1 MEMVFSIAK
10 ERSVSTSWDVK
21 RARSILTLMR
31 SIRSC
36 NDVYQYLNEY
46 ASAGFMIYRR
56 LPCLWWE
63 IFVFIWM
70 RFLRLILINNH
81 NIKKKIFSFR
91 NPVERIAT
99 PNLKTPT
106 ILQICPLQPVP
117 TPHNPLP
124 ALPFPS
130 HTPHKT
136 QNPNTLKTTSSEYK
150 NHWRASHGILL
161 HIAIGGPKFLHK
173 SKMYLQKIGR
183 ELNGHMRQLISSFL
197 SINNHLLQLTKI
209 IPRTLL
215 FLFWCRHCA

>member
-10 ERSVSTSWDVK
+10 ERSVSTSWDVR

-36 NDVYQYLNEY
+36 NDIYKYLNEY

-56 LPCLWWE
+56 LTCFWWE

-99 PNLKTPT
+99 LNPKTST
-106 ILQICPLQPVP
+106 IYQIFPSQPISAP
-117 TPHNPLP
+117 RNPLP
-124 ALPFPS
+124 ALPFPPP
-130 HTPHKT
+130 T
-136 QNPNTLKTTSSEYK
+136 
-150 NHWRASHGILL
+150 
-161 HIAIGGPKFLHK
+161 
-173 SKMYLQKIGR
+173 
-183 ELNGHMRQLISSFL
+183 
-197 SINNHLLQLTKI
+197 LTK
-209 IPRTLL
+209 PKTPTP
-215 FLFWCRHCA
+215 